1 MIENEK
7 NIPFRKINIFNK
19 ILVAN
24 SNEIKLKSSMINTE
38 ALKASLKLVDMNLKR
53 NHPSWFCVS
62 LGTVSQCRCK
72 AWRES
77 NLTRLVVLPNALE
90 EARGDKELRTYKRES
105 L

>member
-24 SNEIKLKSSMINTE
+24 SNDIKLKSSMTNTE

-53 NHPSWFCVS
+53 NHPS
-62 LGTVSQCRCK
+62 
-72 AWRES
+72 
-77 NLTRLVVLPNALE
+77 
-90 EARGDKELRTYKRES
+90 
-105 L
+105 